1 MKDTM
6 SRRKAFTMV
15 ELMIALGIIT
25 LLASLLIPIVAA
37 TRRVAVRSR
46 MKADVMAI
54 GQGLEAYR
62 LDHRDYPRLP
72 DTQVWTDS
80 ADIDG
85 SALLCRALLSP
96 GPAAQDG

>member
-1 MKDTM
+1 MV
-6 SRRKAFTMV
+6 RRKAFTMV
-15 ELMIALGIIT
+15 ELMIAIGVIT

-46 MKADVMAI
+46 MKADVLAI

-72 DTQVWTDS
+72 DTKTWTDS

-85 SALLCRALLSP
+85 SALLCCALIAP
-96 GPAAQDG
+96 GPASQDGADG